1 MIEHYKTH
9 FVEGPQGQPLG
20 VLDRVGEPCKG
31 SWVSVVGPG
40 PQDREWLQD
49 VLGVSEDFLRSALDD
64 EETARIEYDEDT
76 RQTLVIIDC
85 PFVEEEA
92 DLVDQ
97 GIVQYDTHPLAIL
110 FLPVQDVLVTVT
122 LRPNDAVQAVVTG
135 RIREVNTAQR
145 SRFLLQV
152 LLYVSQRYQTDLR
165 SVSRQFRE
173 NERRL
178 RKSMRSSDL
187 VKMLGFEK
195 SLVYFESSLKQFSVL
210 LERIRYGRAIRMYE
224 DDRDLLEDVMVEV
237 RQAREMCEIDTEVL
251 NQTMDTFS
259 TIINNNMNDTMYML
273 AIITLVLSVP
283 TMVYGFYGMNT
294 PLPADQS
301 WWFPLALSVALSALS
316 YVWLTHIHSRP
327 R

>member
-9 FVEGPQGQPLG
+9 LVEGPQGQLLG
-20 VLDRVGEPCKG
+20 VLDHIEAPCKG

-40 PQDREWLQD
+40 PQDKEWLQD
-49 VLGVSEDFLRSALDD
+49 VLGVSEDFLRSSLDD
-64 EETARIEYDEDT
+64 EETARVEYDEDT

-92 DLVDQ
+92 EAVDQ
-97 GIVQYDTHPLAIL
+97 SIVQYDTHPLAVL
-110 FLPVQDVLVTVT
+110 FLPEQDVIVTVT
-122 LRPNDAVQAVVTG
+122 LRPNDAVQAVTQG

-165 SVSRQFRE
+165 SISRQFRE

-178 RKSMRSSDL
+178 RRSMRSADL

-259 TIINNNMNDTMYML
+259 TIINNNMNDTMHML

-294 PLPADQS
+294 PLPADKT
-301 WWFPLALSVALSALS
+301 WWVPLILSVFLSALS
-316 YVWLTHIHSRP
+316 YVWLTHIHSHP